1 MPPRQTKMIPKRV
14 KLAPTR
20 SEKNTKTARDDL
32 EAAHGGPTQGLK
44 TQKAILLQQNTKA
57 GQHKTHSKRMKR
69 LRRHAKMIP
78 KRPKLAPTWSKK
90 QEDDPPEMTPTRLTV
105 APPKDSRP

>member
-1 MPPRQTKMIPKRV
+1 MPPRQTNMIPKRV

-57 GQHKTHSKRMKR
+57 GQHKTHPIRMKR
-69 LRRHAKMIP
+69 LRRQAKMIP
-78 KRPKLAPTWSKK
+78 KRPKLAPTWSKN
-90 QEDDPPEMTPTRLTV
+90 QEDDPR
-105 APPKDSRP
+105 